1 LAVSKPTPTTI
12 KIAVPPNGKFCEAWK
27 RINAM
32 IGITATNAK

>member
-27 RINAM
+27 WLRAIIGM
-32 IGITATNAK
+32 IATNA